1 MEFLKKIKTVLGR
14 QPLPFGLMSPYGVVY
29 GWKLHEKKN
38 FPEQETYDFF
48 EKHLT
53 KEDVVADIG
62 ANIGLYS
69 LFFSSAVHQVFAF
82 EPSKKAYARLT
93 HALRRNRRNNV
104 IAINQ
109 GVFSRSDVLKLYYQR
124 SGDPMGSVMYPRG
137 TKFQEIS
144 VRSLREVEQEYG
156 VMFTWAKIDAEGAE
170 IEVLKGTRPVRAV
183 LEVAQGILNEYQGGV
198 THFFKQIEDMGYVIY
213 FIVDGGG
220 TVKWDGSNMKNLK
233 NNIYIEPR

>member
-1 MEFLKKIKTVLGR
+1 
-14 QPLPFGLMSPYGVVY
+14 MSPYGIVY

-48 EKHLT
+48 KKHLT

-69 LFFSSAVHQVFAF
+69 LFFSSVVDKVFAF
-82 EPSKKAYARLT
+82 EPSKKAYARLVR
-93 HALRRNRRNNV
+93 ALRRNRRDNV
-104 IAINQ
+104 VAINE

-137 TKFQEIS
+137 AKFQEIS
-144 VRSLREVEQEYG
+144 VRSLKEIEEERG
-156 VMFTWAKIDAEGAE
+156 VAFTWAKIDAEGAE
-170 IEVLKGTRPVRAV
+170 IEVLKGMRPVRAV

-198 THFFKQIEDMGYVIY
+198 LHFFKQIEDMGYFIY
-213 FIVDGGG
+213 FIVDRGDV
-220 TVKWDGSNMKNLK
+220 VKWDGSNIKNLK